1 MKTLSGE
8 RLIAMIDSPGRI
20 NQTHADEGTGAIAT
34 SFAYT
39 WHSGTFEIEQQTVT
53 PPAVPS
59 GQNGSGASAARKER
73 FDDCDRLAWSM
84 DELGRV
90 SCRQYSKTRLVS
102 SRVYHDI
109 PASGAGVSGVNY
121 EQTCYGYETFGTG
134 KMGRQNRTLAPDGTI
149 TRLVLDARIANRGQL
164 LRKPGETRRW
174 RGAEMWVFRP

>member
-8 RLIAMIDSPGRI
+8 RLIAMIDSLGRI

-121 EQTCYGYETFGTG
+121 EQTCYGYETFGDYLPS
-134 KMGRQNRTLAPDGTI
+134 RT
-149 TRLVLDARIANRGQL
+149 
-164 LRKPGETRRW
+164 
-174 RGAEMWVFRP
+174 